1 MREACAGGE
10 TAAARQ
16 SALAACVASPPL
28 SKKTTSTS
36 PSRRVWARIV
46 AAVAA
51 HAARAGLPDATPNP
65 QACRAA
71 AACAAKEGDVA
82 FAEDVFKLVPA
93 DAVARVAV
101 VAAHSV
107 AGDVETAKK
116 HLDERL
122 ASEPEPTCAALA
134 ALARLGAAGAAMTVC
149 ETCVE
154 PAFAAGTAERL
165 CSAVAACAESANRL
179 SATGSEMVTRV
190 EALLDAWG
198 QAGVAGAAAA
208 KSKAREAASPAE
220 TGPSAAGA
228 GAGAKPSDAG
238 RDPSDSAPAA
248 KTGGASFASFA
259 SAAGGGRRAEAT
271 KGAGASSTPERP
283 PRASGGAKG
292 SVKNH
297 GKDSRGEKK
306 SSGFLSDGAP
316 APSKAGSSAGSS
328 VGGGAKGWGV
338 GSNGPDAN
346 APVASVPANPTKKTL
361 VAASAPFTPA
371 AAKAAA
377 PFVPSFAAKKPNAA
391 GLAAAAAK
399 LSVAAPAFVPKAKA
413 SGGGAK
419 A

>member
-1 MREACAGGE
+1 M
-10 TAAARQ
+10 
-16 SALAACVASPPL
+16 SP
-28 SKKTTSTS
+28 STS

-51 HAARAGLPDATPNP
+51 HAAREGLPDATPNP

-93 DAVARVAV
+93 DAVARIAV
-101 VAAHSV
+101 VAARAV

-116 HLDERL
+116 HLEERL
-122 ASEPEPTCAALA
+122 ASEGIPSDSSETCSALA

-154 PAFAAGTAERL
+154 PQNAGTAERL
-165 CSAVAACAESANRL
+165 CPAVAACAESRDSRL
-179 SATGSEMVTRV
+179 SGAPGAETVTRA

-208 KSKAREAASPAE
+208 KSKATSSAASPAE
-220 TGPSAAGA
+220 TRPITAGA
-228 GAGAKPSDAG
+228 NAGAKTETFAGPSG
-238 RDPSDSAPAA
+238 SAPSK

-259 SAAGGGRRAEAT
+259 SAAGGGRRAET
-271 KGAGASSTPERP
+271 TGGAGASASAPERP
-283 PRASGGAKG
+283 PRASSGAKG
-292 SVKNH
+292 SNKEKNH
-297 GKDSRGEKK
+297 GKDSRGKEKSEK
-306 SSGFLSDGAP
+306 GFLSDGAP
-316 APSKAGSSAGSS
+316 APSKAGSSSSAGSLS
-328 VGGGAKGWGV
+328 VGGGAKGWGGGV
-338 GSNGPDAN
+338 SNGPDAN
-346 APVASVPANPTKKTL
+346 AAATTAIPNPTKKAL

-377 PFVPSFAAKKPNAA
+377 PFVPSFAAKKTSSAA

-413 SGGGAK
+413 SGGGTEA
-419 A
+419 